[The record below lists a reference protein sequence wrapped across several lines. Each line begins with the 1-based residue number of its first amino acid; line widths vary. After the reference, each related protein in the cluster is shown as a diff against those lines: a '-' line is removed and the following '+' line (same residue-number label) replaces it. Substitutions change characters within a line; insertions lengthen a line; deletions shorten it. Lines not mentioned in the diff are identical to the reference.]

1 MGVTVDLGSVVD
13 LLQGAEQKIEEAVRP
28 GLESV
33 GVFLESKIK
42 PVTPYLT
49 GRLRGSIGWDMT
61 GPLTLEVG
69 VLHPRDGKVLIYAP
83 YVEFGTRYIE
93 PRLYVTNTV
102 ATNQQRAFEIM
113 RQQIL
118 KAMGTE

>member
-83 YVEFGTRYIE
+83 YVEFGTRYIT

-118 KAMGTE
+118 KALGTE

>member
-1 MGVTVDLGSVVD
+1 MGVTVDLGSIID
-13 LLQGAEQKIEEAVRP
+13 LLGGAERKIEEAVRP

-69 VLHPRDGKVLIYAP
+69 VLHPKDGKVLIYAP
-83 YVEFGTRYIE
+83 YVEFGTRHIR
-93 PRLYVTNTV
+93 PRLYVTGTV
-102 ATNQQRAFEIM
+102 SRNQQQAFRIM

-118 KAMGTE
+118 KALGAE